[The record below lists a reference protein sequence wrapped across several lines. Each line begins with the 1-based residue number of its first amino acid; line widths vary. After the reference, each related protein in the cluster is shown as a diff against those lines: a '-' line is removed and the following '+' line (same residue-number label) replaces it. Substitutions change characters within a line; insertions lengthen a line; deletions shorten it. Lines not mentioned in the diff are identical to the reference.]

1 MSHYFTNDN
10 IQSNEKIIKCKINNI
25 SFSFYTD
32 NNVFSKKGLDFGTR
46 SLLENLEVEKLH
58 GDILDFGCGYGPI
71 GIYISKIKNIKVD
84 MIDIN
89 LRSIELVKKNA
100 LLNNTAINVF
110 ESNLYENIKGKYDF
124 IISNPP
130 IRVGKKILYEILF
143 DASKHLK
150 ENGEL
155 WIVVNKNQGAKTI
168 LKDLEKK
175 YKVTL
180 INKNKGFYIIK
191 AQNQLTNWKDFGK
204 IINWLYVL
212 IFISTL
218 FVKIVYGVRKW
229 LIQ

>member
-46 SLLENLEVEKLH
+46 SLLENLEIEKLH

-180 INKNKGFYIIK
+180 IDKNKGFYIIK
-191 AQNQLTNWKDFGK
+191 AQNQLTN
-204 IINWLYVL
+204 
-212 IFISTL
+212 
-218 FVKIVYGVRKW
+218 
-229 LIQ
+229 